1 MAWQSGQ
8 SLYGDRY
15 TIRKKLG
22 QGGFGITYLA
32 EDGQGQQVVIKTLT
46 DEIMNSLDDTGD
58 HDKFLRDFE
67 KEALSLALCRHP
79 HIVQIDNFFTHQGFP
94 CIVMEYV
101 EGLDLGKR
109 LRQQGALP
117 ETEAVRYMQ
126 QVGDGLRVIHQ
137 KGRLHRDIKPQ
148 NIMVRANTQEAVL
161 IDFGIAREFL
171 PDVTQTQTAI
181 LTPGFAPIEQYNE
194 QARRGEFTDVY
205 ALAATLS
212 TLITGANPPPSFT
225 RVVKDCFQVPQN
237 CSAAVRAAIEQGMAI
252 PPEDRPKTVTAWL
265 KLLPSPKVQPQQS
278 PPQPQPSPL
287 QVPARYQRLAELL
300 KAGDWRGADEETYK
314 QTLAVANCIEEGCL
328 DIESI
333 EKFPCEDLRAIDQLW
348 VHYSKGRFGFSVQ
361 KRIYQALGG
370 TREYDPKVWAAFGD
384 AVGWRK
390 GESWFAEDLTFNTKA
405 DKGHLPVKV
414 VGALGFW
421 SGGGYGEW
429 EGISSLAS
437 RLVGCNI

>member
-15 TIRKKLG
+15 SIVKKIG

-32 EDGQGQQVVIKTLT
+32 QDQQGQQVVIKTLK
-46 DEIMNSLDDTGD
+46 DEIMTNPDYADYR
-58 HDKFLRDFE
+58 DKYLRDF
-67 KEALSLALCRHP
+67 KDEALSLAVCRHP
-79 HIVQIDNFFTHQGFP
+79 HIVQIENVFNHQGLP
-94 CIVMEYV
+94 CIVMEYIP
-101 EGLDLGKR
+101 GLDLGQR
-109 LRQQGALP
+109 LRQHGKLSEAD
-117 ETEAVRYMQ
+117 AVRYVQ
-126 QVGDGLRVIHQ
+126 QVGAGLAVIHQ

-148 NIMVRANTQEAVL
+148 NIMVRANRDEAVL
-161 IDFGIAREFL
+161 IDFGVAREFL

-181 LTPGFAPIEQYNE
+181 LTPGFAPIEQYDE

-212 TLITGANPPPSFT
+212 ALVTGASPPPSFM
-225 RVVKDCFQVPQN
+225 RVINDRFQVPQN

-265 KLLPSPKVQPQQS
+265 LLL
-278 PPQPQPSPL
+278 QPSTPRL

-300 KAGDWRGADEETYK
+300 KAGDWRGADQETSK
-314 QTLAVANCIEEGCL
+314 QMLVVANRTEESWL
-328 DIESI
+328 DVKSI
-333 EKFPCEDLRAIDQLW
+333 DNFPCEDLRAIDQLW

-370 TREYDPKVWAAFGD
+370 TRQYDEQVWEAFGD
-384 AVGWRK
+384 AVGWRNGK
-390 GESWFAEDLTFNTKA
+390 SWLYYKDVTFNTRA
-405 DKGHLPVKV
+405 QEGHLPYM
-414 VGALGFW
+414 W
-421 SGGGYGEW
+421 SNSFSYGGGVELEW
-429 EGISSLAS
+429 EIEWEEQSALAS

>member
-32 EDGQGQQVVIKTLT
+32 EDEQGQPVVIKTLT

-79 HIVQIDNFFTHQGFP
+79 HIVQIENFFTHQGLP

-101 EGLDLGKR
+101 AGLDLGKR

-117 ETEAVRYMQ
+117 EAEAVRYVQ
-126 QVGDGLRVIHQ
+126 QVADGLRVIHQ

-171 PDVTQTQTAI
+171 PDVTQTHTRAA
-181 LTPGFAPIEQYNE
+181 TDGFAPIEQYDN

-212 TLITGANPPPSFT
+212 TLITGANPPPSFI
-225 RVVKDCFQVPQN
+225 RVVKDRFKVPDN
-237 CSAAVRAAIEQGMAI
+237 CSAAVRTAIEQGMALE
-252 PPEDRPKTVTAWL
+252 PEARPGTVGAWL
-265 KLLPSPKVQPQQS
+265 TLLPSLQVQPQPS
-278 PPQPQPSPL
+278 PPEPKASPL

-300 KAGDWRGADEETYK
+300 KAGDWRGADAETT
-314 QTLAVANCIEEGCL
+314 QQMLAVANRTEEGWL
-328 DIESI
+328 DIKSI
-333 EKFPCEDLRAIDQLW
+333 DNFPCEDLRAIDQLW
-348 VHYSKGRFGFSVQ
+348 VHYSQGRFGFSVQ

-370 TREYDPKVWAAFGD
+370 TKGSQQKVWDAFRD

-390 GESWFAEDLTFNTKA
+390 GRKFPDITFNIKA
-405 DKGHLPVKV
+405 EEGHLPLGLSCRW
-414 VGALGFW
+414 VGEY
-421 SGGGYGEW
+421 SG
-429 EGISSLAS
+429 ITL
-437 RLVGCNI
+437 LF